1 VIIVADSS
9 PLIILAKLGCFDLL
23 RELFPVLHISVEVHH
38 ELVIAGAGLP
48 GSSEV
53 AAAPWITVTKL
64 RYPTRLLAV
73 RERYA
78 MGAGEL
84 STILLGGELRADAV
98 LLDDYKARQLA
109 RAEGLQ
115 VRGTVGV
122 LENLH
127 RAGHLD
133 DLRSAFRQLLAHN
146 VYIDQRLL
154 NLRLRALGIPPL

>member
-84 STILLGGELRADAV
+84 STILSEGSFALTPCCSMTTRRANWPEQKDCKCAEL
-98 LLDDYKARQLA
+98 
-109 RAEGLQ
+109 
-115 VRGTVGV
+115 
-122 LENLH
+122 
-127 RAGHLD
+127 
-133 DLRSAFRQLLAHN
+133 SAFSKTFIVPATSTTFVPRFAN
-146 VYIDQRLL
+146 SWPITSISIS
-154 NLRLRALGIPPL
+154 AS